1 MFGFNNQRGHR
12 VMLLHLTPRNIFLL
26 FTLLLSLV
34 ASVAARAAD
43 ELLIYVFSAD
53 APAADA
59 EVVID
64 QKSVGKTALD
74 GSLLVDV
81 SGDGTHTLAVVT
93 DEGSVE
99 TRFSSAA
106 GQLIDAI
113 IEIDLDEVFLDIYSQ
128 AEGVADRQR
137 AAEGT
142 LQILVTGG
150 GEPVSQESVY
160 IAGLGT
166 SLRTNASGEVSI
178 SLPRGRYRT
187 QIAEQS
193 ANLRVVGGLTRT
205 VELAINDSRET
216 MEVALPQLEEVYVVA
231 SFDPTSLEVSERDTT
246 NIVDT
251 IGVELLARFADS
263 DVAASVVRVPG
274 ISVQDDKYVFIRG
287 LGGRYV
293 SATLNNAT
301 MPSTN
306 PTKRTVPLDLFPSNF
321 VSQLD
326 IKKTFLTSM
335 PGESTGGNLVINTKT
350 FPDEAIRGCQ
360 YSRWI
365 HSGFNVRNGFCGPV
379 SGRF

>member
-1 MFGFNNQRGHR
+1 
-12 VMLLHLTPRNIFLL
+12 MLLHLTPRNIFLL

-128 AEGVADRQR
+128 AEGVAYRQR

-150 GEPVSQESVY
+150 G
-160 IAGLGT
+160 
-166 SLRTNASGEVSI
+166 
-178 SLPRGRYRT
+178 
-187 QIAEQS
+187 
-193 ANLRVVGGLTRT
+193 
-205 VELAINDSRET
+205 
-216 MEVALPQLEEVYVVA
+216 
-231 SFDPTSLEVSERDTT
+231 
-246 NIVDT
+246 
-251 IGVELLARFADS
+251 
-263 DVAASVVRVPG
+263 
-274 ISVQDDKYVFIRG
+274 
-287 LGGRYV
+287 
-293 SATLNNAT
+293 
-301 MPSTN
+301 
-306 PTKRTVPLDLFPSNF
+306 
-321 VSQLD
+321 
-326 IKKTFLTSM
+326 
-335 PGESTGGNLVINTKT
+335 
-350 FPDEAIRGCQ
+350 
-360 YSRWI
+360 
-365 HSGFNVRNGFCGPV
+365 
-379 SGRF
+379 